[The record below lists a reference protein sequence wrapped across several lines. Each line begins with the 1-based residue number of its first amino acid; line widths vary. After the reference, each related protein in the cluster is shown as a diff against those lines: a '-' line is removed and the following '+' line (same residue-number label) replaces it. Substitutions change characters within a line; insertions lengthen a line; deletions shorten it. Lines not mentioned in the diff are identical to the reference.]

1 MGTIETARGPIASDR
16 LGPTLMHEHVFV
28 IDLALEASFDTDFDE
43 EPAVVNAVRRLTELK
58 AAGIDTI
65 VDPTVLGIG
74 RNPPLVQRVAEQ
86 VDLNIVLAT
95 GVFTTNELPQYFHY
109 RHMLRPPEQGDV
121 LVELFVRDIREG
133 IKGTDGA
140 KAAILKCAID
150 TPGLTADVER
160 VLRATAVAHRETG
173 VPITTHTD
181 AAGRGGLEQQRI
193 LAEEG
198 VDLSRVI
205 IGHCGDTDDID
216 YLEELLRNGS
226 LLGLDRFGAD
236 RYMPV
241 DDRVA
246 MVLELCERRLGGPAD
261 ALPGRRHLQ
270 RPVRARVGQADPP
283 ALALRAH
290 PARGAAGAARARHA
304 GGDDPDDDGRHA
316 APAARPPGWIL
327 SRWSSSRSAGCSR
340 R

>member
-150 TPGLTADVER
+150 TPGSRRTSSACCAR
-160 VLRATAVAHRETG
+160 R
-173 VPITTHTD
+173 PWHT
-181 AAGRGGLEQQRI
+181 
-193 LAEEG
+193 
-198 VDLSRVI
+198 
-205 IGHCGDTDDID
+205 
-216 YLEELLRNGS
+216 
-226 LLGLDRFGAD
+226 
-236 RYMPV
+236 
-241 DDRVA
+241 
-246 MVLELCERRLGGPAD
+246 
-261 ALPGRRHLQ
+261 GRRGSRS
-270 RPVRARVGQADPP
+270 RPTPTPRA
-283 ALALRAH
+283 
-290 PARGAAGAARARHA
+290 AAASCRSTTA
-304 GGDDPDDDGRHA
+304 
-316 APAARPPGWIL
+316 
-327 SRWSSSRSAGCSR
+327 SRWSSSCASAAGR
-340 R
+340 TG

>member
-16 LGPTLMHEHVFV
+16 LGPTL
-28 IDLALEASFDTDFDE
+28 
-43 EPAVVNAVRRLTELK
+43 
-58 AAGIDTI
+58 TI

-181 AAGRGGLEQQRI
+181 AASRGGLEQQRI

-205 IGHCGDTDDID
+205 IGHCGDTGDID
-216 YLEELLRNGS
+216 YLEELCATARCSGS
-226 LLGLDRFGAD
+226 T
-236 RYMPV
+236 
-241 DDRVA
+241 
-246 MVLELCERRLGGPAD
+246 E
-261 ALPGRRHLQ
+261 
-270 RPVRARVGQADPP
+270 P

-327 SRWSSSRSAGCSR
+327 SGWSSSRSAGCNR

>member
-43 EPAVVNAVRRLTELK
+43 EPAVANAVRRLTELK

-181 AAGRGGLEQQRI
+181 AASRGGLEQQRI

-205 IGHCGDTDDID
+205 IGHCGDTADID

-241 DDRVA
+241 DDRIA
-246 MVLELCERRLGGPAD
+246 MVLELCERGWADRLTLSQDADTFNVLFAPEWAKQTHPRWRYELIPLEVLPELRERGMPEETIRTMMVDTPRRLLDHPGGY
-261 ALPGRRHLQ
+261 
-270 RPVRARVGQADPP
+270 
-283 ALALRAH
+283 
-290 PARGAAGAARARHA
+290 
-304 GGDDPDDDGRHA
+304 
-316 APAARPPGWIL
+316 
-327 SRWSSSRSAGCSR
+327 
-340 R
+340 

>member
-1 MGTIETARGPIASDR
+1 MGTIETARGPIPSDR

-121 LVELFVRDIREG
+121 LVDLFVRDIREG
-133 IKGTDGA
+133 VKGTDGA
-140 KAAILKCAID
+140 S
-150 TPGLTADVER
+150 
-160 VLRATAVAHRETG
+160 
-173 VPITTHTD
+173 
-181 AAGRGGLEQQRI
+181 RGGLEQQRI

-205 IGHCGDTDDID
+205 IGHCGDTGDID

-241 DDRVA
+241 DDRIA
-246 MVLELCERRLGGPAD
+246 MVLELCERGWALLDHRGGY
-261 ALPGRRHLQ
+261 
-270 RPVRARVGQADPP
+270 
-283 ALALRAH
+283 
-290 PARGAAGAARARHA
+290 
-304 GGDDPDDDGRHA
+304 
-316 APAARPPGWIL
+316 
-327 SRWSSSRSAGCSR
+327 
-340 R
+340 